1 MPLVVLGP
9 EAKFSEI
16 GTTRRDKGS
25 YGFFVR
31 YMYVDNEMW

>member
-1 MPLVVLGP
+1 MSIVVLGP
-9 EAKFSEI
+9 EARFSEI

-31 YMYVDNEMW
+31 YMYVDNVMR